1 MTLNLLDWKTSDSFL
16 KRYRHILHTL
26 ATKISICSSL
36 KWGRNSNVLLLFL
49 FSPTQLFASLHSWHC
64 GLRNIAL
71 AICMCLE
78 NTSSKRK
85 SAVGILL
92 LIPTEK
98 MSPLSVQLICCFLN
112 VSKQK
117 QPFSVSCRSSFR
129 GVISVEFCAER
140 LFSRKNIPLQQHEIG
155 WACWNILYNIYTG
168 CNIAV
173 LIYDRQDK
181 AHRLSHTSSK
191 GGSKAVHPTSQFSS
205 AWLTTF
211 GHLSSTLIQLKAYL
225 KLGA

>member
-1 MTLNLLDWKTSDSFL
+1 MLGIIHKPLWCLRAMTLNLLDWKTSDSFL

-85 SAVGILL
+85 SAVRILL
-92 LIPTEK
+92 LTPTEK
-98 MSPLSVQLICCFLN
+98 MSPLSVPGKDNKLRTGDWGSLW
-112 VSKQK
+112 S
-117 QPFSVSCRSSFR
+117 PSVT
-129 GVISVEFCAER
+129 GELYQIR
-140 LFSRKNIPLQQHEIG
+140 LLFWI
-155 WACWNILYNIYTG
+155 
-168 CNIAV
+168 
-173 LIYDRQDK
+173 
-181 AHRLSHTSSK
+181 K
-191 GGSKAVHPTSQFSS
+191 G
-205 AWLTTF
+205 
-211 GHLSSTLIQLKAYL
+211 
-225 KLGA
+225 